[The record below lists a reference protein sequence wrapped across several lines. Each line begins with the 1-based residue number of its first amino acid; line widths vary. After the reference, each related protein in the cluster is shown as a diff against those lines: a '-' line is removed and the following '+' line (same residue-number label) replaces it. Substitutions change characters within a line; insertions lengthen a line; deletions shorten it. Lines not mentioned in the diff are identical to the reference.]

1 MSGHNFMKG
10 ALEHSGIMKNQRGI
24 VVIIAIIMLLI
35 MSTLTV
41 TISYISNMD
50 FQQMSNYK
58 RGQEA
63 FLAAE
68 KCIARA
74 RMQFETLGIETIFYK
89 IQVGDPPAG
98 IELPDVPT
106 SKDTYCR
113 TGPRNFNRAQSTDPV
128 ELIEV
133 PPPTKEMGRPIKH
146 MSLPSGGVGG
156 ATAVPVTFIVT
167 GKDLR
172 DKDKEDTDPKINTG
186 VEIAVGFET
195 FIPGGAS
202 NVYSGQ

>member
-1 MSGHNFMKG
+1 MTGNKFMKG
-10 ALEHSGIMKNQRGI
+10 ALENSGIIENQRGI
-24 VVIIAIIMLLI
+24 VVIIAIVMLLI

-50 FQQMSNYK
+50 FQTMSNYK

-68 KCIARA
+68 NCIGSA
-74 RMQFETLGIETIFYK
+74 RMLFETVGIETIFYK
-89 IQVGDPPAG
+89 IQVGQNPPG
-98 IELPDVPT
+98 IELPLDPT

-128 ELIEV
+128 KLIED
-133 PPPTKEMGRPIKH
+133 PKPTKEMGRPIKH
-146 MSLPSGGVGG
+146 VSLPSGGVGG

-167 GKDLR
+167 GKDMR
-172 DKDKEDTDPKINTG
+172 DKDKEDINPKINTG
-186 VEIAVGFET
+186 VEISAGFET
-195 FIPGGAS
+195 FVPGGAS
-202 NVYSGQ
+202 NVYSGN

>member
-1 MSGHNFMKG
+1 MSGHKFMKG
-10 ALEHSGIMKNQRGI
+10 ALENSGIMKNQRGI
-24 VVIIAIIMLLI
+24 VVIIAIVMLLI

-50 FQQMSNYK
+50 FQTMSNYK

-106 SKDTYCR
+106 NKDTYCR
-113 TGPRNFNRAQSTDPV
+113 TGPRNFNRALSTDPV
-128 ELIEV
+128 ELIEI

-146 MSLPSGGVGG
+146 VSLPSGGVGG

-167 GKDLR
+167 GKDVR
-172 DKDKEDTDPKINTG
+172 DKDKEDIDPKINTG
-186 VEIAVGFET
+186 VEIAAGFET